1 MMKTALSLASP
12 NPEWVELYTRA
23 FKLSK
28 RTSVYQTEGLVCFTC
43 TDNSTLALL
52 ETGPCFACDNEDAS
66 AALELESWLQ
76 AHGVGQP
83 RTLQ

>member
-12 NPEWVELYTRA
+12 NPEGAELYTRA
-23 FKLSK
+23 FKLTK
-28 RTSVYQTEGLVCFTC
+28 RTSVYQTEGLVCFTF

-52 ETGPCFACDNEDAS
+52 ETGPYFACDNEDAS
-66 AALELESWLQ
+66 AALEFESWLQ